1 MDRFLNTLKG
11 QSAAL
16 DQGSGQPRFG
26 VVTSVDPG
34 SYTARV
40 TLQPE
45 GVLTG
50 WLPILS
56 PWTGTGWGI
65 VCPPTPGDQVLV
77 LPQEGDAEH
86 GVIVGR
92 NFSDR
97 QRPPVGDAGPV
108 PAGELHIVHATG
120 TRLRL
125 GNDGS
130 VTIAAQGSVTI
141 NATQPL
147 RIEAPEIDLAAATVK
162 GGDLSAATQ
171 RLATEEFVL
180 GLFNAHTHPDAHG
193 GETGTPLQQAGDQ
206 HLTGHF
212 HAS

>member
-16 DQGSGQPRFG
+16 DQGMGQPRFG
-26 VVTSVDPG
+26 IVTSVDPAG
-34 SYTARV
+34 YTARV
-40 TLQPE
+40 SLQPE

-56 PWTGTGWGI
+56 PWIGAGWGI
-65 VCPPTPGDQVLV
+65 VCPPSPGDQVLV

-92 NFSDR
+92 NYSDR
-97 QRPPVGDAGPV
+97 QRPASGSNGPV

-130 VTIAAQGSVTI
+130 VAIDAQGAVTV
-141 NATQPL
+141 NATRSVQ
-147 RIEAPEIDLAAATVK
+147 IKAPEIDLAAATVK
-162 GGDLSAATQ
+162 GGDLSGAVQ
-171 RLATEEFVL
+171 RLATEAFVL
-180 GLFNAHTHPDAHG
+180 GLFNTHTHPDAQG